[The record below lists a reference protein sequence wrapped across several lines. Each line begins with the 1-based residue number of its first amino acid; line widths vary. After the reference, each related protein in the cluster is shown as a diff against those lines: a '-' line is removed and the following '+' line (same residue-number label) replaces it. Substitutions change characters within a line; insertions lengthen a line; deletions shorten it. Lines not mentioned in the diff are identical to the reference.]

1 MRSRVIR
8 LWGWVTGNS
17 IDDRWSQVVDDNS
30 QNWHPDY
37 IRSLILDAEEKLHLQ
52 QLWRRVGVAW
62 VFGGNLVLLAAA
74 TAALL
79 PVVDGL
85 SRFATHLCVGLAVSL
100 IVSPAL
106 LYWQYK
112 RMRRTR
118 IAIKKLHVV
127 RRRVQAGVDTA
138 TATGNDDELALRAQ
152 KRYRDDVPDL
162 ISQFREDA
170 GRTRRIHNRFQSVI
184 IIGSVATSAIATAS
198 VAFSQARW
206 LTVAASAAV
215 GLSAG
220 FTGYFKYHERAF
232 NSQHTADA
240 IEREYE
246 AVELRVG
253 KYANMDES
261 RAYTLF
267 ADSVERLRDEQNKRQ
282 QQLDQPAE
290 VKREE

>member
-1 MRSRVIR
+1 MWSKLSQ
-8 LWGWVTGNS
+8 LWGRRSGTTNEENWNQVISDG
-17 IDDRWSQVVDDNS
+17 SQS
-30 QNWHPDY
+30 WHPDHV
-37 IRSLILDAEEKLHLQ
+37 RSLILDAEEKLHLQ
-52 QLWRRVGVAW
+52 GLWRKVGITWILVGNIALIATAVVATLSSLGQLNR
-62 VFGGNLVLLAAA
+62 FSTQLYIACAASLLAS
-74 TAALL
+74 
-79 PVVDGL
+79 PV
-85 SRFATHLCVGLAVSL
+85 LA
-100 IVSPAL
+100 
-106 LYWQYK
+106 YWQYK

-118 IAIKKLHVV
+118 IIIKKLHVI
-127 RRRVQAGVDTA
+127 RRRTQSDLDTS
-138 TATGNDDELALRAQ
+138 TSSGDDSALLAQ

-170 GRTRRIHNRFQSVI
+170 GRTRGIHNRFQSII

-220 FTGYFKYHERAF
+220 FTGYFKYHERSF
-232 NSQHTADA
+232 NSQQTADA

-253 KYANMDES
+253 KYATLDEKA
-261 RAYTLF
+261 AYALF
-267 ADSVERLRDEQNKRQ
+267 ADTVETLRDEQNKRQ

-290 VKREE
+290 VTREE

>member
-1 MRSRVIR
+1 MWSRLSQLWRKKSGTTNEESWNEVIS
-8 LWGWVTGNS
+8 N
-17 IDDRWSQVVDDNS
+17 DSQS
-30 QNWHPDY
+30 WHPDHV
-37 IRSLILDAEEKLHLQ
+37 RSLILDAEDKLHLQ
-52 QLWRRVGVAW
+52 GLWRK
-62 VFGGNLVLLAAA
+62 
-74 TAALL
+74 
-79 PVVDGL
+79 
-85 SRFATHLCVGLAVSL
+85 VGLAWIFIGNLALVTTSAIATISDIGQLNRFSTQLYIACAVSL
-100 IVSPAL
+100 LISPAL
-106 LYWQYK
+106 AYWQYK

-118 IAIKKLHVV
+118 IIIKKLHII
-127 RRRVQAGVDTA
+127 RRRTQSDLDTS
-138 TATGNDDELALRAQ
+138 TSSGDNSALLAQ

-170 GRTRRIHNRFQSVI
+170 GRTRGIHNRFQSVI

-220 FTGYFKYHERAF
+220 FTGYFKYHERSF
-232 NSQHTADA
+232 NSQQTADA

-253 KYANMDES
+253 KYAKLDEAA
-261 RAYTLF
+261 AYALF
-267 ADSVERLRDEQNKRQ
+267 ADTVERLRDEQNKRQ

>member
-1 MRSRVIR
+1 MWSKMSQLWKKKSGTTNEENWNQVISD
-8 LWGWVTGNS
+8 GS
-17 IDDRWSQVVDDNS
+17 KS
-30 QNWHPDY
+30 WHPDHV
-37 IRSLILDAEEKLHLQ
+37 RSLILDAEEKLHLQ
-52 QLWRRVGVAW
+52 GLWRKVGIAWIFVGNVAL
-62 VFGGNLVLLAAA
+62 VAIATVATFSDFGQL
-74 TAALL
+74 T
-79 PVVDGL
+79 
-85 SRFATHLCVGLAVSL
+85 RFSTQLYIACAVSL
-100 IVSPAL
+100 LASPAL
-106 LYWQYK
+106 AYWQYK
-112 RMRRTR
+112 RMRKTR
-118 IAIKKLHVV
+118 IIIKKLHVV
-127 RRRVQAGVDTA
+127 RRRTQADLDTSMSS
-138 TATGNDDELALRAQ
+138 GDDGALLAQ

-170 GRTRRIHNRFQSVI
+170 GRTRGIHNRFQSVI

-220 FTGYFKYHERAF
+220 FTGYFKYHERSF
-232 NSQHTADA
+232 NSQQTADA

-253 KYANMDES
+253 KYAGLDEEA
-261 RAYTLF
+261 AYALF
-267 ADSVERLRDEQNKRQ
+267 ADCVERLRDEQNKRQ